1 MTFYRIRDWAKHFEN
16 NRTRELKYMD
26 WVPVP
31 NKHDGDGFTE
41 LLDHPEGLSH
51 YGAWHLILQ
60 VASKCEIRGTLL
72 RDGAAGGKRPHTPES
87 LARITRGD
95 EKTFK
100 DAIDRLVSIGWIEV
114 CNNPSLSC
122 DNPAPSCGEVTTE
135 RNGTERNG
143 TELNG
148 IYHPNS
154 RTALYFLNEACGKHF
169 RELDSNLKVIS
180 ARLSEPEVTLEGV
193 KQMIVR
199 QCKRWKGT
207 PQEEYLRPE
216 TLFGKTKFDSY
227 YASRELPIHTD
238 DHGTSN
244 RNTGRS
250 PQTNPRNIGVCPG
263 TTDYAAA
270 VKKQQQAHLATQ
282 VAKDQ
287 GDHPAASQTGGPGI

>member
-72 RDGAAGGKRPHTPES
+72 RDGAVGGKRPHTPES

-100 DAIDRLVSIGWIEV
+100 VAIDRLVSIGWIEV
-114 CNNPSLSC
+114 CNNPALSC

-135 RNGTERNG
+135 RNGTELNG
-143 TELNG
+143 TEGNAELPTVEKAISATMNVG
-148 IYHPNS
+148 IPEDFCRYVYDDWATRGGKDGANIPVKWLGYVTKRWN
-154 RTALYFLNEACGKHF
+154 REKQDWANGKHNGSGNGQHHLGRPLT
-169 RELDSNLKVIS
+169 REEQD
-180 ARLSEPEVTLEGV
+180 AQTLRDVVG
-193 KQMIVR
+193 
-199 QCKRWKGT
+199 
-207 PQEEYLRPE
+207 
-216 TLFGKTKFDSY
+216 
-227 YASRELPIHTD
+227 
-238 DHGTSN
+238 
-244 RNTGRS
+244 
-250 PQTNPRNIGVCPG
+250 
-263 TTDYAAA
+263 
-270 VKKQQQAHLATQ
+270 
-282 VAKDQ
+282 
-287 GDHPAASQTGGPGI
+287 